1 MRGGFEPPTRFSGV
15 MAKVYA
21 AALVLLAI
29 ALGARIVWWLVEPFM
44 WMVITI
50 VALGAIYMFIFKG
63 FRR

>member
-1 MRGGFEPPTRFSGV
+1 